1 MKTFFKSEKKIF
13 YLALIIFF
21 GSFLR
26 GYNINFDDFWSDEM
40 VSFYLSNPHIGFID
54 SINLIFKINLTVT
67 FEIILKYF
75 HLIFG
80 YDIYVS
86 RYLNLFLSTL
96 SILYFYKLTKNN
108 SNNKVAILGILL
120 LSLNIFHI
128 RYAVEVRSYTLSFLM
143 VTIFLNLIFK
153 KGFIR
158 EKINLIRSLKICLVS
173 ILMLFSHA
181 FTILVPLSLN
191 TFIFLKYIYQK
202 NFTKGELLIFTTNIV
217 TTVIFLFVYIQN
229 ITHTPSWIPQLKS
242 SFYTNYFFSNF
253 FGSRLI
259 GGIYLIVLIY
269 LFSTF
274 IKKIIKEMN
283 INFFFLIL
291 IFLTYSITIIYG
303 YLVEPILIPRYII
316 FVLIPVLFLISNF
329 VFNIKSKILRFTI
342 LLILVLPTFLNHFTE
357 NTFKQLY
364 TKIYPS
370 KPEIKKVFLY
380 MEETSLLNYSFFIN
394 VDDDNH
400 LLPIYNDP
408 YKNYLEKYSIKIS
421 QNFKFINYKDK
432 QNLPENFWLIYI
444 TDVTDKPF
452 IKPQQLKKY
461 DVNDMKSFNH
471 IEIYKLKKNET

>member
-1 MKTFFKSEKKIF
+1 MKKIF
-13 YLALIIFF
+13 KKEKQILYIAIIIFF

-26 GYNINFDDFWSDEM
+26 GYNINFNDFWSDEM
-40 VSFYLSNPHIGFID
+40 VSFYLSSPHIGFID

-75 HLIFG
+75 HLLFG
-80 YDIYVS
+80 YDIYIS

-108 SNNKVAILGILL
+108 SSNKVAILGILL

-128 RYAVEVRSYTLSFLM
+128 RYAVELRSYTLSFLM
-143 VTIFLNLIFK
+143 VIIFLNLIFK
-153 KGFIR
+153 QGYIR
-158 EKINLIRSLKICLVS
+158 EKINLIRSLKIYLVS

-191 TFIFLKYIYQK
+191 TFIFLKYINQK
-202 NFTKGELLIFTTNIV
+202 NFTKGEFFIFITNIV
-217 TTVIFLFVYIQN
+217 TTTIFLFIYTQN

-303 YLVEPILIPRYII
+303 YIVEPILIPRYII
-316 FVLIPVLFLISNF
+316 FVLIPILFLISNF
-329 VFNIKSKILRFTI
+329 IFNIKNKILKFI
-342 LLILVLPTFLNHFTE
+342 FLSILVLPTFFNHFTE
-357 NTFKQLY
+357 NTFKQFY

-370 KPEIKKVFLY
+370 KPEVKKMFLY
-380 MEETSLLNYSFFIN
+380 MKKMNVTNYSFIIN
-394 VDDDNH
+394 DDNQSLS
-400 LLPIYNDP
+400 LLPFYDP

-421 QNFKFINYKDK
+421 KNFKYIDYKDENK
-432 QNLPENFWLIYI
+432 LPDNLWLIYI
-444 TDVTDKPF
+444 TDVTNEKFKKPE
-452 IKPQQLKKY
+452 QLKKY
-461 DVNDMKSFNH
+461 DVNDKKSFNH
-471 IEIYKLKKNET
+471 VEIYKLKKNET

>member
-1 MKTFFKSEKKIF
+1 MKTFFKSEKQIF
-13 YLALIIFF
+13 YLSLIIIF

-26 GYNINFDDFWSDEM
+26 GYNINFNDFWSDEM

-108 SNNKVAILGILL
+108 SNDKVAILGILL

-128 RYAVEVRSYTLSFLM
+128 RYAVELRSYTLSFLM
-143 VTIFLNLIFK
+143 VIIFLNLIFK
-153 KGFIR
+153 QGQIR
-158 EKINLIRSLKICLVS
+158 EKINLIRSLKILMVS
-173 ILMLFSHA
+173 IFMLFSHA
-181 FTILVPLSLN
+181 FTVLVPLSLN
-191 TFIFLKYIYQK
+191 TFIFVKYIYQK
-202 NFTKGELLIFTTNIV
+202 NFTKGEFLIFITNIV
-217 TTVIFLFVYIQN
+217 TTAIFLFVYIQN

-259 GGIYLIVLIY
+259 GGVYLLVFIYLLCT
-269 LFSTF
+269 L
-274 IKKIIKEMN
+274 IKKIFKEMN
-283 INFFFLIL
+283 INFFFTIL
-291 IFLTYSITIIYG
+291 IFLTYTITIIYG

-329 VFNIKSKILRFTI
+329 VFNIKSKILKITI
-342 LLILVLPTFLNHFTE
+342 MLILVLPTFFNHFTE
-357 NTFKQLY
+357 NTFKQFY

-370 KPEIKKVFLY
+370 KPEIKKMFIY
-380 MEETSLLNYSFFIN
+380 MEKMNLLNYSFFIN
-394 VDDDNH
+394 KDNQ
-400 LLPIYNDP
+400 LLLINNDP
-408 YKNYLEKYSIKIS
+408 YKNYLEKYSFKIS
-421 QNFKFINYKDK
+421 QNFKFINYDDK
-432 QNLPENFWLIYI
+432 QNLPEDFWLIYI
-444 TDVTDKPF
+444 TDVTDEPF

-461 DVNDMKSFNH
+461 DVNGMKSFNQ
-471 IEIYKLKKNET
+471 IEIYKLKKNESK

>member
-1 MKTFFKSEKKIF
+1 
-13 YLALIIFF
+13 
-21 GSFLR
+21 
-26 GYNINFDDFWSDEM
+26 
-40 VSFYLSNPHIGFID
+40 
-54 SINLIFKINLTVT
+54 
-67 FEIILKYF
+67 
-75 HLIFG
+75 
-80 YDIYVS
+80 
-86 RYLNLFLSTL
+86 
-96 SILYFYKLTKNN
+96 
-108 SNNKVAILGILL
+108 
-120 LSLNIFHI
+120 
-128 RYAVEVRSYTLSFLM
+128 
-143 VTIFLNLIFK
+143 
-153 KGFIR
+153 
-158 EKINLIRSLKICLVS
+158 
-173 ILMLFSHA
+173 MLFSHA

-432 QNLPENFWLIYI
+432 KNLPENFWLIYI

>member
-1 MKTFFKSEKKIF
+1 MKIFFKIEKQIL
-13 YLALIIFF
+13 YIALIIFF

-26 GYNINFDDFWSDEM
+26 GYNINFNDFWSDEM

-54 SINLIFKINLTVT
+54 SINIIFKINLTVT

-108 SNNKVAILGILL
+108 SSEKVAILAILL

-128 RYAVEVRSYTLSFLM
+128 RYAVELRSYTLSFLM
-143 VTIFLNLIFK
+143 VIIFLNLIFK
-153 KGFIR
+153 HGQVR
-158 EKINLIRSLKICLVS
+158 QKINLIRSLKIIVVS

-191 TFIFLKYIYQK
+191 TFLFLKYIYQK
-202 NFTKGELLIFTTNIV
+202 KFTKGEFLIFTTNII
-217 TTVIFLFVYIQN
+217 TTAIFLFVYIQN
-229 ITHTPSWIPQLKS
+229 ITHTPSWISQIKF

-259 GGIYLIVLIY
+259 GGIYLLVLIY
-269 LFSTF
+269 LLCTL
-274 IKKIIKEMN
+274 IKKIFKEMN
-283 INFFFLIL
+283 IDFFFTIL
-291 IFLTYSITIIYG
+291 IFLTYTITIIYG

-316 FVLIPVLFLISNF
+316 FILIPVLFLICNL

-342 LLILVLPTFLNHFTE
+342 LLILVLPTFINHFTE
-357 NTFKQLY
+357 NTFKQFY

-370 KPEIKKVFLY
+370 KPEIKKTFLY
-380 MEETSLLNYSFFIN
+380 MKKMSLLNYSFVIN
-394 VDDDNH
+394 DDNQ
-400 LLPIYNDP
+400 LLLINNDP
-408 YKNYLEKYSIKIS
+408 YKNYLEKYSLKIS
-421 QNFKFINYKDK
+421 QNFKFINYKDE
-432 QNLPENFWLIYI
+432 QNLPEDFWLIYI

-452 IKPQQLKKY
+452 IKPQKLNKY
-461 DVNDMKSFNH
+461 NVNGMKSFNK
-471 IEIYKLKKNET
+471 IEIYKLKKNES